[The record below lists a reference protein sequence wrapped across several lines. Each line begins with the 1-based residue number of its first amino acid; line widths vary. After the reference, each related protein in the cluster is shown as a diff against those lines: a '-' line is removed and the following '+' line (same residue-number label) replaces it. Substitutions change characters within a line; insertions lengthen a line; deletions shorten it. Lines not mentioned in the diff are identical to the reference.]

1 MSQKPFLKSRFF
13 KLPEHRRFDFP
24 ARYYDADKERLEKR
38 KKEIEDGNY
47 QSRIKNSFNRSKN
60 TKNWNNK
67 WNTIRLVI
75 IFTILIFGFIFIY
88 GQIDEVLALLNSS
101 TKK

>member
-13 KLPEHRRFDFP
+13 KLPQHKRFDFP
-24 ARYYDADKERLEKR
+24 ARYYNEDKERLEA
-38 KKEIEDGNY
+38 IENDIKDGNY
-47 QSRIKNSFNRSKN
+47 KKRIKNSFSRSQN
-60 TKNWNNK
+60 AKNWNNS

-88 GQIDEVLALLNSS
+88 TQIDEVLALLNSS
-101 TKK
+101 NKK